1 MCSVD
6 ELERGGGQFQW
17 GDGPSQGHG
26 ECATHSGKRETQ
38 ELTRYQGKN
47 GSSGMV
53 KERGRGGVVQNFQ
66 TGGSDPAKQVISERV
81 RGNESVPRWVVS
93 IEVSE
98 DESVRGV
105 RKDVRI
111 EGPGARIRRTV
122 SDGRG
127 VEVKE
132 LKRRVVGEKDFNTG
146 VV

>member
-1 MCSVD
+1 
-6 ELERGGGQFQW
+6 
-17 GDGPSQGHG
+17 
-26 ECATHSGKRETQ
+26 
-38 ELTRYQGKN
+38 
-47 GSSGMV
+47 MV

-98 DESVRGV
+98 DESFRGV

-111 EGPGARIRRTV
+111 EGVGARIRRTV

-127 VEVKE
+127 VEVKK
-132 LKRRVVGEKDFNTG
+132 LKKRVVGEKDFNTG

>member
-1 MCSVD
+1 M
-6 ELERGGGQFQW
+6 
-17 GDGPSQGHG
+17 
-26 ECATHSGKRETQ
+26 
-38 ELTRYQGKN
+38 
-47 GSSGMV
+47 
-53 KERGRGGVVQNFQ
+53 
-66 TGGSDPAKQVISERV
+66 
-81 RGNESVPRWVVS
+81 S

-127 VEVKE
+127 VKVKK
-132 LKRRVVGEKDFNTG
+132 LKRRVVEKKDFNTG

>member
-1 MCSVD
+1 
-6 ELERGGGQFQW
+6 
-17 GDGPSQGHG
+17 
-26 ECATHSGKRETQ
+26 
-38 ELTRYQGKN
+38 
-47 GSSGMV
+47 MV

-105 RKDVRI
+105 RKDARI

-122 SDGRG
+122 SG
-127 VEVKE
+127 VEVKK

>member
-1 MCSVD
+1 
-6 ELERGGGQFQW
+6 
-17 GDGPSQGHG
+17 
-26 ECATHSGKRETQ
+26 
-38 ELTRYQGKN
+38 
-47 GSSGMV
+47 MV
-53 KERGRGGVVQNFQ
+53 KERGRGGVVQKFYIE
-66 TGGSDPAKQVISERV
+66 GSDPAKQVISERV

-127 VEVKE
+127 VKVKK

>member
-1 MCSVD
+1 
-6 ELERGGGQFQW
+6 
-17 GDGPSQGHG
+17 
-26 ECATHSGKRETQ
+26 
-38 ELTRYQGKN
+38 
-47 GSSGMV
+47 MV
-53 KERGRGGVVQNFQ
+53 KERGRGGVVQKFQ
-66 TGGSDPAKQVISERV
+66 IGGSDPAKQVISERV

-93 IEVSE
+93 IEVSD

-127 VEVKE
+127 VEVKK
-132 LKRRVVGEKDFNTG
+132 LKRKVVGKKDFNTG

>member
-1 MCSVD
+1 MAVS
-6 ELERGGGQFQW
+6 RGQVQ
-17 GDGPSQGHG
+17 
-26 ECATHSGKRETQ
+26 SGKEESWEVFCLPEIALRS
-38 ELTRYQGKN
+38 L
-47 GSSGMV
+47 SS
-53 KERGRGGVVQNFQ
+53 EH
-66 TGGSDPAKQVISERV
+66 
-81 RGNESVPRWVVS
+81 WVVS

-127 VEVKE
+127 VEVKK

>member
-1 MCSVD
+1 
-6 ELERGGGQFQW
+6 
-17 GDGPSQGHG
+17 
-26 ECATHSGKRETQ
+26 
-38 ELTRYQGKN
+38 
-47 GSSGMV
+47 MV

-81 RGNESVPRWVVS
+81 RRNESVPCWVVS

-98 DESVRGV
+98 DKSLGGV
-105 RKDVRI
+105 RKDVRT
-111 EGPGARIRRTV
+111 EGPGAVVSV

-127 VEVKE
+127 VEVKK

>member
-1 MCSVD
+1 MEKTHHHVLQFVFGRNLWTQGRDGCHLTKNEVFFSVQPACD
-6 ELERGGGQFQW
+6 TNAN
-17 GDGPSQGHG
+17 S
-26 ECATHSGKRETQ
+26 
-38 ELTRYQGKN
+38 N
-47 GSSGMV
+47 V
-53 KERGRGGVVQNFQ
+53 KLLDQHHNFQ
-66 TGGSDPAKQVISERV
+66 TGGSDPPKQVISERV

-111 EGPGARIRRTV
+111 EGPGARIRRIV

-127 VEVKE
+127 VEVKK
-132 LKRRVVGEKDFNTG
+132 LKRRVLGEKDFNTG

>member
-1 MCSVD
+1 
-6 ELERGGGQFQW
+6 
-17 GDGPSQGHG
+17 
-26 ECATHSGKRETQ
+26 
-38 ELTRYQGKN
+38 
-47 GSSGMV
+47 MV

-81 RGNESVPRWVVS
+81 RRNESVPCWVVS

-98 DESVRGV
+98 DKSVGGV
-105 RKDVRI
+105 RKDVRT
-111 EGPGARIRRTV
+111 EGPGAVVRRSV

-127 VEVKE
+127 VEVKK

>member
-1 MCSVD
+1 
-6 ELERGGGQFQW
+6 
-17 GDGPSQGHG
+17 
-26 ECATHSGKRETQ
+26 
-38 ELTRYQGKN
+38 
-47 GSSGMV
+47 MV
-53 KERGRGGVVQNFQ
+53 KERGRGGVVQKFQ
-66 TGGSDPAKQVISERV
+66 IGGSDPVKQVISERV

-127 VEVKE
+127 VEVKK
-132 LKRRVVGEKDFNTG
+132 LKRRVVGKKDFNTG

>member
-1 MCSVD
+1 
-6 ELERGGGQFQW
+6 
-17 GDGPSQGHG
+17 
-26 ECATHSGKRETQ
+26 
-38 ELTRYQGKN
+38 
-47 GSSGMV
+47 MV
-53 KERGRGGVVQNFQ
+53 KERGRGGSFRISRPKEV
-66 TGGSDPAKQVISERV
+66 DPAKQVISERV
-81 RGNESVPRWVVS
+81 RENESVPRWVVS

-127 VEVKE
+127 VEVKK

>member
-1 MCSVD
+1 MCLVD
-6 ELERGGGQFQW
+6 ELERRGGQFQW

-26 ECATHSGKRETQ
+26 ECATHSGSEKTQ
-38 ELTRYQGKN
+38 ELTRYQGRTAP
-47 GSSGMV
+47 SGMV

-122 SDGRG
+122 SDG
-127 VEVKE
+127 
-132 LKRRVVGEKDFNTG
+132 GE
-146 VV
+146 